1 MPSAFLIRRTH
12 QSLIR
17 AGTVLAEEGSWLLC
31 GQTDQVRSA
40 FGQVKLHQPDVLACD
55 LRLID
60 GNATRL
66 LRELPPP
73 GEQRPRVLLL
83 TPSPDDLL
91 LFEALRSG
99 GDGYCVDAG
108 SGTALSAA
116 LSHLHEG
123 RAAMSPMI
131 ARQMLAAFGL
141 PRSSLQL
148 AQCVTSG
155 QDLTPVAG
163 HEPLSISDQH
173 LLSLVAS
180 GLLVEEI
187 GQRWHLR
194 TADVERRFA
203 ALYQQLHLL
212 PQRAAALYS
221 A

>member
-17 AGTVLAEEGSWLLC
+17 AGTVLAEEGRWLLC
-31 GQTDQVRSA
+31 GQTEQVREA
-40 FGQVKLHQPDVLACD
+40 AGQVRLHAPEVLACD
-55 LRLID
+55 LRLVD

-66 LRELPPP
+66 LRELPPA
-73 GEQRPRVLLL
+73 GERRPLVLLL
-83 TPSPDDLL
+83 TPSADDLL

-108 SGTALSAA
+108 SGAA
-116 LSHLHEG
+116 LPAGLSQLHEG

-148 AQCVTSG
+148 AQCVSSG
-155 QDLTPVAG
+155 QDLTPLGG
-163 HEPLSISDQH
+163 HQPLNLSDQH

-180 GLLVEEI
+180 GLLSDEI
-187 GQRWHLR
+187 GQRWHLS

-203 ALYQQLHLL
+203 ALYRHLHLL
-212 PQRAAALYS
+212 PQCAALHS

>member
-17 AGTVLAEEGSWLLC
+17 AGTVLAQDGSWQLC
-31 GQTDQVRSA
+31 GQTEQVREA
-40 FGQVKLHQPDVLACD
+40 AGQVRIHAPDVLACD

-66 LRELPPP
+66 LRELPPEGGP
-73 GEQRPRVLLL
+73 RPKVLLL
-83 TPSPDDLL
+83 TPSADDLL

-108 SGTALSAA
+108 SGAALPAA
-116 LSHLHEG
+116 LSQLHEG

-141 PRSSLQL
+141 PRSNLQL
-148 AQCVTSG
+148 AQCVASG
-155 QDLTPVAG
+155 QDLAPLAG
-163 HEPLSISDQH
+163 HEPLSRSDQH

-180 GLLVEEI
+180 GLLSEEI
-187 GQRWHLR
+187 GQRWQLAR
-194 TADVERRFA
+194 AEVELRFA
-203 ALYQQLHLL
+203 ALYRQLHLL
-212 PQRAAALYS
+212 PQRAVQHS